1 MSTTVKVFI
10 VLIVIASLGVAFTN
24 MVSYATRENWKRR
37 WNEDT
42 TLTKQQVEIRD
53 QKLADVTLEMVKA
66 QYNVAN
72 LTVAMTDLQAKMKVV
87 EDEKGVLQGEISLLK
102 TEAMTRETK
111 YTALKEDYQAA
122 QQSLDRV
129 RQRNTELAHIAQV
142 ARAVAHSL
150 NIKLAEVEDDLNN
163 TQTELTKRA
172 EDMTK
177 LDKELREHKAIVALL
192 RERFPKVYTSVV
204 DEKASDKYLNSVVAA
219 VRVGPNGQQDLV
231 MLKIGVEEGVAEGIE
246 FIVYRGNQYICKV
259 RVEKV
264 MKDMA
269 ACRVITESWNQNS
282 LQIQQGDSATNR
294 L

>member
-42 TLTKQQVEIRD
+42 TLAKQQVEIRD

-66 QYNVAN
+66 QYNVSVLAG
-72 LTVAMTDLQAKMKVV
+72 AMTDLQAKMKVV
-87 EDEKGVLQGEISLLK
+87 EDEKGVLQQEINLAK

-111 YTALKEDYQAA
+111 YTALKEDYEAS
-122 QQSLDRV
+122 QQSLSRV
-129 RQRNTELAHIAQV
+129 RQRNTELASIAQV

-172 EDMTK
+172 EDMVK

-219 VRVGPNGQQDLV
+219 VRVAPNGQQDLV
-231 MLKIGVEEGVAEGIE
+231 MLKIGIEEGVAEGIE

>member
-42 TLTKQQVEIRD
+42 TLAKQQVEIRD

-66 QYNVAN
+66 QYNVSVLAG
-72 LTVAMTDLQAKMKVV
+72 AMTDLQAKMKVV
-87 EDEKGVLQGEISLLK
+87 EDEKGVLQQEINLSK

-111 YTALKEDYQAA
+111 YTALKEDYEAS
-122 QQSLDRV
+122 QQSLSRV
-129 RQRNTELAHIAQV
+129 RQRNTELASIAQV

-172 EDMTK
+172 EDLAK

-192 RERFPKVYTSVV
+192 RERFPKIYTSVV

-219 VRVGPNGQQDLV
+219 VRVAPNGQQDLV

-269 ACRVITESWNQNS
+269 ACRVIPESWNQNS